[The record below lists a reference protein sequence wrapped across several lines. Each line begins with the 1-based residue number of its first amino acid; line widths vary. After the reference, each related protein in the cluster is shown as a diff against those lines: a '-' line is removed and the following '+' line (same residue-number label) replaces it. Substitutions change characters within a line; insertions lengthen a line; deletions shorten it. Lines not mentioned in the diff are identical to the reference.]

1 MRIQTTEQFAEAVR
15 QYAQKVGLTRS
26 KLADQIGKPRQ
37 TVDDWF
43 KKGVKRKSARDRI
56 IAEHPEIF
64 DGFQSLDKTPAD
76 STSAATAEI
85 PHEHTHT
92 FTDQEVFA
100 LVKTERAHHDISSLT
115 ETLQWFLFQA
125 TPNDRNK
132 FRDSLGE
139 TWKYFLELTRAMT
152 GEKAYEIAK
161 QEGRIK

>member
-1 MRIQTTEQFAEAVR
+1 MKIQTTEQFVEAVN
-15 QYAQKVGLTRS
+15 QYAQKTGVSRN
-26 KLADQIGKPRQ
+26 KLAGQIGKPRQ

-43 KKGVKRKSARDRI
+43 KKGIKRKPARDRI
-56 IAEHPEIF
+56 IAEYPEIF
-64 DGFQSLDKTPAD
+64 DGYEPLDQPPVA
-76 STSAATAEI
+76 STSTATVEI

-92 FTDQEVFA
+92 FTDHEVLA

-125 TPNDRNK
+125 TSADRNK